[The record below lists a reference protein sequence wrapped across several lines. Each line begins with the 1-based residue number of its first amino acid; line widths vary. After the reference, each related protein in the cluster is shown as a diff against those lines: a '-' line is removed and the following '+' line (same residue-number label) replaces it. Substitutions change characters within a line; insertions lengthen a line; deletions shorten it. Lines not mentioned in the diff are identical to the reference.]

1 MAAATQQAIK
11 LLVFSGPSGSG
22 KSTLVTRLMA
32 EFKDGFAFSISH
44 TTRKP
49 RPGETDGKDY
59 YYVSREEM
67 LKAIERNE
75 FVEHAEFSGNIY
87 GTSKKAISDVSS
99 SGRICILDIDMQGV
113 KSVKKT
119 NLKPRYI
126 FVKPPSIKTLEER
139 LKGRGT
145 ETDDSLAKRLAAA
158 KAEMEYAAVAGN
170 YDHIIVNN
178 DLDTAYAELKQILS
192 KDLEEMT
199 KGKKAS

>member
-1 MAAATQQAIK
+1 MAAAAHQAIK

-32 EFKDGFAFSISH
+32 EFKDCFAFSISH

-67 LKAIERNE
+67 LKAIEKDE

-87 GTSKKAISDVSS
+87 GTSKKAIADVSS

-145 ETDDSLAKRLAAA
+145 ETADSLSKRLAAA
-158 KAEMEYAAVAGN
+158 AAEMEYAAVPGN

-178 DLDTAYAELKQILS
+178 DLDTAYTELKQILS
-192 KDLEEMT
+192 KYSY
-199 KGKKAS
+199 KSG